1 MQPIG
6 CISEAAGPGD
16 GAAKRLSG
24 TRFERI
30 IRPVVPTILI
40 ADDSPTIRG
49 FLRLALRALG
59 QRFLIEEAEDGE
71 QAIVRARSSPP
82 ALALIDLHMPGSGGL
97 EVLRALR
104 QESDQRLRDLP
115 ILILSA
121 ERGEELRQDCTRAGA
136 TGFLDKPID
145 QARLLEAVRRHLA
158 PGNGP

>member
-40 ADDSPTIRG
+40 A
-49 FLRLALRALG
+49 
-59 QRFLIEEAEDGE
+59 EAEDGE

>member
-1 MQPIG
+1 MRQR
-6 CISEAAGPGD
+6 AGPGG
-16 GAAKRLSG
+16 GAVKRLSG

-30 IRPVVPTILI
+30 DRRVVPTDLI

-59 QRFLIEEAEDGE
+59 QPFQIEEAEDGE
-71 QAIVRARSSPP
+71 QALVHARKSPP
-82 ALALIDLHMPGSGGL
+82 RCALIDLHMPGWADWTCCARS
-97 EVLRALR
+97 A
-104 QESDQRLRDLP
+104 QESDARLRDLP

-121 ERGEELRQDCTRAGA
+121 ERGEEGQREDCARAGA
-136 TGFLDKPID
+136 TGFLDKPIN